1 MEGEIRMKSRVF
13 ISSLLLGVLLL
24 AGSLWAETYT
34 YPREDPVV
42 SITFPDSWTVTQD
55 PNYEK
60 GLVALS
66 DDEEIEIDLWVLE
79 EQEVEDD
86 VLAALEAAGVEVA
99 TIIDEWVMEFDV
111 EEEHTGEVNGIH
123 YYFLSGTGMYKDDH
137 SEVRVGVTF
146 FSPDGETIFVLMYW
160 GNEEAAE
167 AHAEELEQIRES
179 FEVPE

>member
-1 MEGEIRMKSRVF
+1 MKSLVF
-13 ISSLLLGVLLL
+13 ISSLVMSLLLL

-34 YPREDPVV
+34 YPREDPVF
-42 SITFPDSWTVTQD
+42 SITFPGSWTVEQD

-66 DDEEIEIDLWVLE
+66 EDQEIEIDLWVLE

-86 VLAALEAAGVEVA
+86 VVAALEAAGVEVA
-99 TIIDEWVMEFDV
+99 TIIDEWVVDFEV
-111 EEEHTGEVNGIH
+111 EEEQEGQVNGIQ
-123 YYFLSGTGMYKDDH
+123 YYLVSGTGMYKDDN
-137 SEVRVGVTF
+137 SEVKVVVTF

-167 AHAEELEQIRES
+167 AHAEELEQIRNS
-179 FEVPE
+179 FDIPE